1 MNPTTKSSPVI
12 IGTFS
17 DQQAAEKALVT
28 LEHSGFPAENFSLAL
43 QTPPV
48 TATKAAKNGGKGAI
62 AGALCGAIVG
72 FILGYA
78 RTNLAETASSDDPI
92 RNLIGMILAGSLVGA
107 AGFGLMAAM
116 TGVNVMKDSD
126 EVSALTPSFLVFVKD
141 LQTEEVTKAKEIL
154 AQYGSQ
160 IRE

>member
-1 MNPTTKSSPVI
+1 MNPITESSPVI
-12 IGTFS
+12 IGAFS